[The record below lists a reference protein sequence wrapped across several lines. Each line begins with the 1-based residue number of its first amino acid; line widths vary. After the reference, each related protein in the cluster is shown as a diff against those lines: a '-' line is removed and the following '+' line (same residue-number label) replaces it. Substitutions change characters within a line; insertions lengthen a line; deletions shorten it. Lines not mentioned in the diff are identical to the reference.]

1 MADID
6 KYMNVKEKSA
16 RIRTLMKDDTFQDVV
31 SEIIERQVSVFLDPN
46 SSTEE
51 RDDAHDI
58 VRAIEKVKAYME
70 SVIAD
75 EVIHNRK
82 QKRK

>member
-16 RIRTLMKDDTFQDVV
+16 RIRTLMNDDTFQDVV

-58 VRAIEKVKAYME
+58 VRAIEKVKVYME